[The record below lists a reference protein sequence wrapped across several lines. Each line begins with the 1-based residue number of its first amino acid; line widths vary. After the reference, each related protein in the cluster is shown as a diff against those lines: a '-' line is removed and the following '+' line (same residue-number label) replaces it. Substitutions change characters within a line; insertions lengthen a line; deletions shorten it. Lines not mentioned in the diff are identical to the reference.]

1 MTKGSKL
8 ELIIWKGEC
17 IQHISQGRSRVLSR
31 SRLQGEVVG
40 ANALAG
46 WGAVIMRKD
55 ETQKAVVFYLF
66 NKV

>member
-1 MTKGSKL
+1 MKGSKL

-46 WGAVIMRKD
+46 VGGSDNEKRRNSKSSCV
-55 ETQKAVVFYLF
+55 LF
-66 NKV
+66 I